1 MSIHKEVKRVKG
13 QQLISFQP
21 RAKKNK
27 LDTQTAS
34 SSIADVISNV
44 SLPSEKIDKSSQSVP
59 TESDLFSVVT
69 ENAKKLDL
77 ILNKFNELT
86 LSSDNGLQ
94 PFVKDSL
101 SQVDDEISEMN
112 DVKLHQCKT
121 VNDICTQF
129 DEMSYKPE
137 QNMLICTFC
146 VVYSVQSDFSIVPGC
161 FNYDVIH
168 DDEYTTTNSMS
179 REFRNMK
186 KSIKRHLASFQGMNT
201 ILVRHVS
208 LMKTMP

>member
-1 MSIHKEVKRVKG
+1 MSSTPSYPSKTKKSKCYYCRKEMLDDSLSDHCMSIHKEVKRVKG

-69 ENAKKLDL
+69 ENTKKLDL

-94 PFVKDSL
+94 PF
-101 SQVDDEISEMN
+101 
-112 DVKLHQCKT
+112 
-121 VNDICTQF
+121 
-129 DEMSYKPE
+129 
-137 QNMLICTFC
+137 
-146 VVYSVQSDFSIVPGC
+146 IV
-161 FNYDVIH
+161 
-168 DDEYTTTNSMS
+168 TS
-179 REFRNMK
+179 
-186 KSIKRHLASFQGMNT
+186 
-201 ILVRHVS
+201 
-208 LMKTMP
+208 